1 MKYATH
7 TPIDLESTY
16 SMSFVYIDLK
26 SKINISDML
35 HQSNKKKMCYGHV
48 LETRCHI
55 RLCSLVGGSNPRP
68 PSLQPNDMP
77 LRHWG
82 CPKEKVELVDHYIGV
97 PEVRIGNLTTLAI
110 AAPGACSAHPKL
122 GIGNK
127 HLSRMIIVFSWHQP
141 MFTPSSTNCEL
152 CQASNLEQIL
162 I

>member
-1 MKYATH
+1 
-7 TPIDLESTY
+7 
-16 SMSFVYIDLK
+16 
-26 SKINISDML
+26 
-35 HQSNKKKMCYGHV
+35 MCYGHV
-48 LETRCHI
+48 LETRWHI
-55 RLCSLVGGSNPRP
+55 RLYSLVGGSNPRP

-97 PEVRIGNLTTLAI
+97 PEVRIGNLTTLTV

-162 I
+162 ICVFYHKMAAAMFYTTMFLSIVKPNTRLHRLHSIYKN